1 VTDATP
7 DGRRILVLDDEEL
20 IRRTVGRVLRQAG
33 YDVQEAATPTEAR
46 EIIEG
51 RPVDLLLCDL
61 ALEGLQGREAAIMLQ
76 ARRPEMRVLY
86 MSGSSEA
93 EFREEL
99 EQREAVFLAKPFELS
114 DLLAAVRRTLGASPQ

>member
-1 VTDATP
+1 MTDATP